1 MSARDRLIY
10 DASPPHWTYWQSGLM
25 VERGPGLSLGAE
37 VGRHLRMGLA
47 PLSESLQWVPQSMVF
62 TRSASPCGLER
73 QVRDVCYGYELGMWA
88 RGIGYRCRF
97 GLRMWA
103 GDRV

>member
-1 MSARDRLIY
+1 MGDLVNYGAIQQDMKGRWR
-10 DASPPHWTYWQSGLM
+10 GLK
-25 VERGPGLSLGAE
+25 
-37 VGRHLRMGLA
+37 
-47 PLSESLQWVPQSMVF
+47 
-62 TRSASPCGLER
+62 
-73 QVRDVCYGYELGMWA
+73 VRDVCYGYELGMWA